1 MSKLYLSAPLPFV
14 GQKRMFANQF
24 IDIVRQYPPGTV
36 FVDLF
41 GGSGLLSHIA
51 RHYHPDGRV
60 IYNDFDNYQQ
70 RIENIPR
77 TNILLG
83 RIRSE
88 TDGLPRHK
96 AITGTS
102 RDRILSLLES
112 EEAAV
117 GHVDY
122 ITLSSSLLFSGKY
135 RTNLDSMRHET
146 LYNNVRKNDYD
157 TADDYLSGLEIV
169 SCDYK
174 ILVEQF
180 KDIPE
185 VVFLVDPPYLSTDVG
200 TYNMYWGLSD
210 YLDVLS
216 VLAGHNFI
224 YFTSNKSQITEL
236 CEWMGRHPSIGDPFS
251 GCERREFNARLNYNA
266 QYTDIMLYTPPK
278 DGLIAA

>member
-51 RHYHPDGRV
+51 RHYHPNGRV
-60 IYNDFDNYQQ
+60 IYNDFDNYRQ

-88 TDGLPRHK
+88 TEGLPRHK

-112 EEAAV
+112 EETAV
-117 GHVDY
+117 GYVDY

-157 TADDYLSGLEIV
+157 SADDYLSGLEIV

-174 ILVEQF
+174 ILIEQF
-180 KDIPE
+180 KDVPE

-251 GCERREFNARLNYNA
+251 GCERWEFNARLNYNA